1 MNTTILGLLAAVA
14 ATIQSTLQQG
24 HMLTDWKTWI
34 LPAALA
40 ALPSTTPLP
49 ITIDHPPADHQ
60 RRHWC
65 EQCGRGGDKSRTR
78 DWQQP
83 DLCGSDCR

>member
-14 ATIQSTLQQG
+14 ATIQSTVQQG

-40 ALPSTTPLP
+40 ALGYLANDAT
-49 ITIDHPPADHQ
+49 PPAA
-60 RRHWC
+60 
-65 EQCGRGGDKSRTR
+65 K
-78 DWQQP
+78 P
-83 DLCGSDCR
+83 

>member
-24 HMLTDWKTWI
+24 HLLTDWKTWI

-40 ALPSTTPLP
+40 ALGYLANDSTTSKP
-49 ITIDHPPADHQ
+49 
-60 RRHWC
+60 
-65 EQCGRGGDKSRTR
+65 
-78 DWQQP
+78 
-83 DLCGSDCR
+83 